1 MKFFSYFLR
10 FIPTR
15 EQLAKHRATRWLAP
29 WLGQRKLWH
38 FSRRSVALGMAI
50 GIFFGFLLPV
60 AQIPFSAAT
69 AVVLRANVPAAM
81 GSTLVTNPITFAPI
95 YYLAWRTGAWLTG
108 HEGAAPASFPA
119 AEAVSAASGPHG
131 APPPGL
137 WQRIQALGKPLIVGL
152 AVFACAGGLATYAL
166 VSLGWRLH
174 VRYKRWRRQPR

>member
-60 AQIPFSAAT
+60 AQIPLSAST
-69 AVVLRANVPAAM
+69 AVVLRANVPAAE
-81 GSTLVTNPITFAPI
+81 STCIFKVSILHCNLKI
-95 YYLAWRTGAWLTG
+95 
-108 HEGAAPASFPA
+108 ASF
-119 AEAVSAASGPHG
+119 SCCQNSCQIKC
-131 APPPGL
+131 
-137 WQRIQALGKPLIVGL
+137 WSSDTS
-152 AVFACAGGLATYAL
+152 FY
-166 VSLGWRLH
+166 
-174 VRYKRWRRQPR
+174 

>member
-1 MKFFSYFLR
+1 
-10 FIPTR
+10 
-15 EQLAKHRATRWLAP
+15 
-29 WLGQRKLWH
+29 
-38 FSRRSVALGMAI
+38 
-50 GIFFGFLLPV
+50 
-60 AQIPFSAAT
+60 
-69 AVVLRANVPAAM
+69 M

-95 YYLAWRTGAWLTG
+95 YYLAWHTDAWLTG

-166 VSLGWRLH
+166 VSLGWWLH
-174 VRYKRWRRQPR
+174 VRLKRRRRVRRV